1 MWSGGGRA
9 NTLLTNFYFNFS
21 LDCGQEE
28 FLAWDEKNG
37 ECFTNPWNTAAKRR
51 KLWCTCNRPG
61 REIGTLL
68 LYGMGEM
75 IDHAMKG
82 DGCNSE
88 DISLIRTTLSEGHSA
103 VDNLQVSSL
112 SWTCHSLSYHT
123 PISHFWSWVGDIS
136 TLGEK
141 IRPGGCLLLFWR
153 VFGLSSIV

>member
-75 IDHAMKG
+75 IDHAMRG
-82 DGCNSE
+82 DGCDSE
-88 DISLIRTTLSEGHSA
+88 DISLIRTTLAEGHSA
-103 VDNLQVSSL
+103 VDHLQVSSL
-112 SWTCHSLSYHT
+112 SSAMSL
-123 PISHFWSWVGDIS
+123 IILSHAYITFLV
-136 TLGEK
+136 LG
-141 IRPGGCLLLFWR
+141 GGYFD
-153 VFGLSSIV
+153 FGGEN